1 MMLGFNHQQKK
12 KKKNENQQMVDEQ
25 IPEGYSNSSPNNSRS
40 TPMCPPG
47 AQDLEQSAVP
57 PGKELAE

>member
-1 MMLGFNHQQKK
+1 MMLGFNHQQK

>member
-1 MMLGFNHQQKK
+1 MMLAFNHQQQQ
-12 KKKNENQQMVDEQ
+12 KKKNENQPMVDEQ
-25 IPEGYSNSSPNNSRS
+25 IPEGSSNSSPNNSPN

-47 AQDLEQSAVP
+47 AQDLYQSAVP